1 MLITVFNENK
11 VMDCRQCDII
21 KERGRERGGGGGR
34 RGDNLKKYTA
44 RVTHQTAR
52 LPAQCTYTTDD
63 PSPADQSPSSLKRRQ
78 DHEEDI

>member
-1 MLITVFNENK
+1 MLITVYNENK
-11 VMDCRQCDII
+11 VMDCRQFDIV
-21 KERGRERGGGGGR
+21 KERGRGGGGR
-34 RGDNLKKYTA
+34 RGDNWKKHTA

-63 PSPADQSPSSLKRRQ
+63 PSPTDQSPSSLKRRQ